1 MSLRP
6 DSRPRLDRPLR
17 LLPQVRR
24 YDWGTRDFIPNLCGR
39 PPTGEPEAE
48 LWFGAHPDAPAGV
61 VLEPSADSHAGASAG
76 VVLEAGHG
84 AGDGH
89 GGRDRVAPAHGAAQP
104 DAPRASGPQPRPIPL
119 DRLIAERRE
128 EVLGPGEPGDALPFL
143 TKILSAA
150 RPLSI
155 QAHPDR
161 SQAARGFAVETAGH
175 GAATGAGRNYRD
187 PNHKPELLYAL
198 TAFRAL
204 AGFRPAAEAA
214 RLLAA
219 LGLAELRPHV
229 RRLEAEGAAAYRPLL
244 AALRDRAGSDLA
256 ARVVD
261 AARQAADDR
270 TGTASAASAAA
281 AAGVASAAAAASA
294 ASVASAARAAAAAAA
309 SAASAADTTEATD
322 VDDGRR
328 EALRWIVRIAAHHPD
343 DPLVVAPLF
352 LRLVRLAP
360 GEALF
365 TGAGVPHSYLEG
377 SGVEVM
383 ANSDNVLRLGLTSK
397 RVDAAELL
405 DILDYAPGGGAPLKP
420 RIDER
425 RWGTR
430 LRYQPPVDDFR
441 LDVLRIAPRSAAPLL
456 PDGRARIAL
465 ALEGE
470 IEVRNAAGGLLLRP
484 GRAALVPAA
493 AEAITATGR
502 GTLAVTSSNPQAGP

>member
-1 MSLRP
+1 MDDVGEGAEVSLRP

-24 YDWGTRDFIPNLCGR
+24 YDWGTRDFIPDLCGR

-61 VLEPSADSHAGASAG
+61 VLEPRSGACP
-76 VVLEAGHG
+76 E
-84 AGDGH
+84 
-89 GGRDRVAPAHGAAQP
+89 GRGRVEPARGAARP
-104 DAPRASGPQPRPIPL
+104 EAPRASGPPPKPIPL

-128 EVLGPGEPGDALPFL
+128 EVLGPGEPGDSLPFL

-198 TAFRAL
+198 TPFRAL

-294 ASVASAARAAAAAAA
+294 AS
-309 SAASAADTTEATD
+309 AADTTEATD

-328 EALRWIVRIAAHHPD
+328 EALHWIVRIAAHHPD

-405 DILDYAPGGGAPLKP
+405 DILDYSSRAGAPMRP
-420 RIDER
+420 RIDDR
-425 RWGTR
+425 PWGTR
-430 LRYQPPVDDFR
+430 LRFRPPVDDFR
-441 LDVLRIAPRSAAPLL
+441 LEVLRLGPGGAAPLL
-456 PDGRARIAL
+456 PDRRARIAL

-484 GRAALVPAA
+484 GGAALVPGAA
-493 AEAITATGR
+493 GAVTATGR
-502 GTLAVTSSNPQAGP
+502 GTLAVTSSTGC